1 MLNQLGINSTSLI
14 QFAIFIITFF
24 ALIKLVYEP
33 FAKALLERQKRTLG
47 SAEIADEIGR
57 KSIELH
63 SEYSVKAREIHS
75 VISEIYKVVKAEAT
89 NEYDK
94 IISRAR
100 EEAKQLIEKNRRA
113 NEAEVEKIQ
122 KDLEPLKPG
131 IVLAITNKML
141 GK

>member
-14 QFAIFIITFF
+14 QFAIFIVTFF

-33 FAKALLERQKRTLG
+33 FTQALLERQKRTLG
-47 SAEIADEIGR
+47 SVEIADEIQR

-75 VISEIYKVVKAEAT
+75 VISEIYKVVKTEAT

-94 IISRAR
+94 IINRAK
-100 EEAKQLIEKNRRA
+100 EEAKQLIEKNRKS
-113 NEAEVEKIQ
+113 NEEEIAKIQ
-122 KDLEPLKPG
+122 KDLEALKPG
-131 IVLAITNKML
+131 IVLTITNKML
-141 GK
+141 DK

>member
-33 FAKALLERQKRTLG
+33 FTQALLERQKRTLG
-47 SAEIADEIGR
+47 SAEIAEEIGR

-89 NEYDK
+89 NEYDR
-94 IISRAR
+94 IINRAR
-100 EEAKQLIEKNRRA
+100 EEARQLIEKNRKA
-113 NEAEVEKIQ
+113 NEEEVGKIQ
-122 KDLEPLKPG
+122 KDLETLKPG